1 VPFEGLPGR
10 DVCTV
15 CRWPARKDGKDQVLG
30 RIPSALTGRVGV
42 TMDLAAQLASQKR
55 RHTWDHQPASQTQ
68 DPQRQKTLDSIGQ
81 PTGKK
86 THTHTHTH
94 THNNNNARQRQTKPP
109 HPTTN
114 RHITGSRHRP
124 HDHPAPPERRLQLNL
139 PHEALSATE

>member
-1 VPFEGLPGR
+1 MYSMPMAGPEGWEGSSTRPHPLGLDRTCRGYDGFGSSARITKATTHLGPPTSQPNPR
-10 DVCTV
+10 PSKTKDVGFH
-15 CRWPARKDGKDQVLG
+15 R
-30 RIPSALTGRVGV
+30 
-42 TMDLAAQLASQKR
+42 
-55 RHTWDHQPASQTQ
+55 
-68 DPQRQKTLDSIGQ
+68 
-81 PTGKK
+81 PTNREKNAH